1 MTQRV
6 AMQTAPGGAQLSH
19 RQILIVFAG
28 LMSGMLLASLDQT
41 VVSTALPTIVGELG
55 GLDHF
60 SWVITAYL
68 LTSTAS
74 VPLYGKFSDFYG
86 RKLLFQVAI
95 GVFIAGSLFS
105 GIAQNM
111 TQLIVSRGVQGLG
124 AGGIFAMA
132 MAIVGDILPPR
143 ERGRYQGYIG
153 SVFAVSSVAGPLIGG
168 FFTDQ
173 LTWRWVFYINLPIGI
188 GALALTTIVL
198 KLPVH
203 RQKHSI
209 DYIGAALMVAG
220 VTSLL
225 LVASWGG
232 IEYGWLSTTIIGLGI
247 AGVVLLALFALQ
259 EARAPEP
266 LLPLRLFRER
276 VFAAGSAIMFI
287 VGLGMFGAI
296 AFLPLYLQVVQ
307 GVSATA
313 SGLRLTPLML
323 GLIISSTVS
332 GRIISATGKY
342 RYFPIA
348 GTLMMGAGLFMLS
361 TMSSGTGLLESSL
374 YMALLGIGIGLV
386 IQVIVLAVQNAV
398 DYRDL
403 GTATAGANF
412 FRSMGAAFGVA
423 ISGAIVNNRLG
434 YYLPRLVP
442 PNSLNGIDARTL
454 TASPAQIYQ
463 LPADALHGV
472 VEAFSKSVTTAFFWA
487 APAALLA
494 FALTWLLKEQPLRD
508 TAYVGS
514 ADLLGEAAMEPV
526 EQAPALE
533 GEGVHS

>member
-111 TQLIVSRGVQGLG
+111 PQLIVSRGVQGLG

-132 MAIVGDILPPR
+132 MAIV
-143 ERGRYQGYIG
+143 
-153 SVFAVSSVAGPLIGG
+153 
-168 FFTDQ
+168 
-173 LTWRWVFYINLPIGI
+173 
-188 GALALTTIVL
+188 
-198 KLPVH
+198 
-203 RQKHSI
+203 
-209 DYIGAALMVAG
+209 
-220 VTSLL
+220 
-225 LVASWGG
+225 
-232 IEYGWLSTTIIGLGI
+232 
-247 AGVVLLALFALQ
+247 GVVLLALFALQ

-442 PNSLNGIDARTL
+442 PNSLNGIDAKTL

-494 FALTWLLKEQPLRD
+494 FALTWLR
-508 TAYVGS
+508 
-514 ADLLGEAAMEPV
+514 
-526 EQAPALE
+526 
-533 GEGVHS
+533 

>member
-111 TQLIVSRGVQGLG
+111 PQLIVSRGVQGLG

-348 GTLMMGAGLFMLS
+348 GT
-361 TMSSGTGLLESSL
+361 
-374 YMALLGIGIGLV
+374 
-386 IQVIVLAVQNAV
+386 
-398 DYRDL
+398 
-403 GTATAGANF
+403 
-412 FRSMGAAFGVA
+412 
-423 ISGAIVNNRLG
+423 
-434 YYLPRLVP
+434 
-442 PNSLNGIDARTL
+442 
-454 TASPAQIYQ
+454 
-463 LPADALHGV
+463 
-472 VEAFSKSVTTAFFWA
+472 
-487 APAALLA
+487 
-494 FALTWLLKEQPLRD
+494 
-508 TAYVGS
+508 
-514 ADLLGEAAMEPV
+514 
-526 EQAPALE
+526 
-533 GEGVHS
+533 

>member
-111 TQLIVSRGVQGLG
+111 PQLIVSRGVQGLG

-423 ISGAIVNNRLG
+423 ISGAIVNNRLD

-442 PNSLNGIDARTL
+442 PNSLNGIDAKTL

-494 FALTWLLKEQPLRD
+494 FALTWLR
-508 TAYVGS
+508 
-514 ADLLGEAAMEPV
+514 
-526 EQAPALE
+526 
-533 GEGVHS
+533 